1 MKAPRLTRKRER
13 GDIAVRAL
21 KAGGEADA
29 AAGVGAAG
37 VTTPRELARTRARL
51 FAEALAGRRRSLGIS
66 REELAERAGLDL
78 GVLAEIE
85 GCQRGPDLEELFELA
100 EALDAC
106 PEELWRSAYREDN
119 RELWERRGW

>member
-1 MKAPRLTRKRER
+1 
-13 GDIAVRAL
+13 VRAL

-29 AAGVGAAG
+29 A
-37 VTTPRELARTRARL
+37 ELARTRVRL
-51 FAEALAGRRRSLGIS
+51 FAEALTGRRSSLGIS

-85 GCQRGPDLEELFELA
+85 SCQRGPDLEELFELA
-100 EALDAC
+100 EALDTC